1 MPRRGLRGCSSD
13 RLLLDQTSARR
24 VEYTND
30 RRGRPNQSSE
40 CQMSRRK
47 LATKS
52 KHSRGPKI
60 AAKAQRVAQAVVRS
74 PKDNRRLSS
83 VGAVST
89 ESHPERHNEE
99 EALVGDPTTAFH
111 ELRLEPAT
119 VLQDE
124 PNNHPTKGSD
134 FSSATANVRAFQA
147 KLLEVAQAN
156 MQFGFEFIQRLATI
170 KSPVEFLSVTA
181 EFTSKRSA
189 MFLRH
194 SKEIAE
200 SSIRT
205 TAL

>member
-1 MPRRGLRGCSSD
+1 
-13 RLLLDQTSARR
+13 
-24 VEYTND
+24 
-30 RRGRPNQSSE
+30 
-40 CQMSRRK
+40 MSRRK

-52 KHSRGPKI
+52 KHGRGPKI
-60 AAKAQRVAQAVVRS
+60 AAKVQRVAQAVVRS
-74 PKDNRRLSS
+74 PKDDRRLPS
-83 VGAVST
+83 VGAAST

-99 EALVGDPTTAFH
+99 EALMGDPTTAFH
-111 ELRLEPAT
+111 EPRLDPAT
-119 VLQDE
+119 ALQDE
-124 PNNHPTKGSD
+124 PKNHPTESD
-134 FSSATANVRAFQA
+134 FSSATANVGAFQA

-156 MQFGFEFIQRLATI
+156 MQFGFEFVQRLATI

>member
-1 MPRRGLRGCSSD
+1 
-13 RLLLDQTSARR
+13 
-24 VEYTND
+24 
-30 RRGRPNQSSE
+30 
-40 CQMSRRK
+40 MSRRK

-74 PKDNRRLSS
+74 PKANRRLPS
-83 VGAVST
+83 VGAAST

-99 EALVGDPTTAFH
+99 EALVGDPMRAFH
-111 ELRLEPAT
+111 EPRLEPAT
-119 VLQDE
+119 ALQDE
-124 PNNHPTKGSD
+124 LNNHPTKGSD
-134 FSSATANVRAFQA
+134 FSSATANVQAFQA

-156 MQFGFEFIQRLATI
+156 MQFGLEFVQRLATI

-200 SSIRT
+200 SSTHIVYHR
-205 TAL
+205 A

>member
-1 MPRRGLRGCSSD
+1 
-13 RLLLDQTSARR
+13 
-24 VEYTND
+24 
-30 RRGRPNQSSE
+30 
-40 CQMSRRK
+40 
-47 LATKS
+47 
-52 KHSRGPKI
+52 
-60 AAKAQRVAQAVVRS
+60 
-74 PKDNRRLSS
+74 
-83 VGAVST
+83 VGN
-89 ESHPERHNEE
+89 PM
-99 EALVGDPTTAFH
+99 TAFH
-111 ELRLEPAT
+111 EPRLEPAT
-119 VLQDE
+119 ALQDE

-200 SSIRT
+200 SSIRA

>member
-1 MPRRGLRGCSSD
+1 
-13 RLLLDQTSARR
+13 
-24 VEYTND
+24 
-30 RRGRPNQSSE
+30 
-40 CQMSRRK
+40 MSKRK
-47 LATKS
+47 PATKS

-74 PKDNRRLSS
+74 PKANRRLPA
-83 VGAVST
+83 VGAAST

-99 EALVGDPTTAFH
+99 EALVGDPMTVFH
-111 ELRLEPAT
+111 EARLEPTAI
-119 VLQDE
+119 QDE
-124 PNNHPTKGSD
+124 PNNDPTKGSD

-156 MQFGFEFIQRLATI
+156 MQFGFEFVQRLATI

-189 MFLRH
+189 MFLKH

-200 SSIRT
+200 SGIRR
-205 TAL
+205 

>member
-1 MPRRGLRGCSSD
+1 
-13 RLLLDQTSARR
+13 
-24 VEYTND
+24 
-30 RRGRPNQSSE
+30 
-40 CQMSRRK
+40 MSRRK

-74 PKDNRRLSS
+74 PKDDRRLPS
-83 VGAVST
+83 VGAASS

-99 EALVGDPTTAFH
+99 EALVGDPMTAFH
-111 ELRLEPAT
+111 ESRLEPAT
-119 VLQDE
+119 ALQE
-124 PNNHPTKGSD
+124 RNNDPTKGSD

-156 MQFGFEFIQRLATI
+156 MQFGFEFAERLATI

-189 MFLRH
+189 MFLKH

-200 SSIRT
+200 SSIRRR

>member
-1 MPRRGLRGCSSD
+1 
-13 RLLLDQTSARR
+13 
-24 VEYTND
+24 
-30 RRGRPNQSSE
+30 
-40 CQMSRRK
+40 MSRRK
-47 LATKS
+47 PATKS
-52 KHSRGPKI
+52 KQSRGPKI
-60 AAKAQRVAQAVVRS
+60 AARAQRVAQAVRS
-74 PKDNRRLSS
+74 PKDNRRLPS
-83 VGAVST
+83 VGAAST

-99 EALVGDPTTAFH
+99 EALVGDPMTAFH
-111 ELRLEPAT
+111 EPRLEPAT
-119 VLQDE
+119 ALQDE

-156 MQFGFEFIQRLATI
+156 MQFGFEFVQRLATI
-170 KSPVEFLSVTA
+170 KSPVEFLSVIA

-200 SSIRT
+200 STIRT

>member
-1 MPRRGLRGCSSD
+1 
-13 RLLLDQTSARR
+13 
-24 VEYTND
+24 
-30 RRGRPNQSSE
+30 
-40 CQMSRRK
+40 MSRRK

-74 PKDNRRLSS
+74 PKDNRRLPS
-83 VGAVST
+83 VGAAST

-99 EALVGDPTTAFH
+99 EALVGDPMTAFH
-111 ELRLEPAT
+111 EARLEPAT
-119 VLQDE
+119 AIQDE
-124 PNNHPTKGSD
+124 PNNDPAKGSD
-134 FSSATANVRAFQA
+134 FSSATANVQA

-189 MFLRH
+189 MFLKH

-200 SSIRT
+200 SSIGTRT
-205 TAL
+205 AV

>member
-1 MPRRGLRGCSSD
+1 
-13 RLLLDQTSARR
+13 
-24 VEYTND
+24 
-30 RRGRPNQSSE
+30 
-40 CQMSRRK
+40 MSRRK

-74 PKDNRRLSS
+74 PKDNRRLPS
-83 VGAVST
+83 VGAAST

-99 EALVGDPTTAFH
+99 EARVGDPMTAFH
-111 ELRLEPAT
+111 EAPLEPAT
-119 VLQDE
+119 TAIKNG
-124 PNNHPTKGSD
+124 PNNDPTKGSD
-134 FSSATANVRAFQA
+134 FSSVTANVRAFQA

-156 MQFGFEFIQRLATI
+156 MQFGFEFAQRLATI
-170 KSPVEFLSVTA
+170 KSPVEFISVTA

-189 MFLRH
+189 MFLKH

-200 SSIRT
+200 SSIRMR

>member
-1 MPRRGLRGCSSD
+1 
-13 RLLLDQTSARR
+13 
-24 VEYTND
+24 
-30 RRGRPNQSSE
+30 
-40 CQMSRRK
+40 MSRRK

-52 KHSRGPKI
+52 KQSRGPKI
-60 AAKAQRVAQAVVRS
+60 AARAQRVAQAVVRS
-74 PKDNRRLSS
+74 PKDNRRLPS
-83 VGAVST
+83 VGAAST

-99 EALVGDPTTAFH
+99 QALVGDPMTAFH
-111 ELRLEPAT
+111 EARLEPAIAI
-119 VLQDE
+119 QDE
-124 PNNHPTKGSD
+124 PNNDPTKGSD

-156 MQFGFEFIQRLATI
+156 MQFGFEFVQRLATI

-189 MFLRH
+189 MFLKH

-200 SSIRT
+200 SSIGRR